1 MDPARLAI
9 PGVRSLRPYQP
20 GKPIETLQREYG
32 VSSVVKLAS
41 NENPLG
47 PSSLAVAAMR
57 GALDDIARY
66 PDGNG
71 HDLKQRLGAHMGVEP
86 ECITLGNG
94 SNDILEFAARV
105 FVNSGESVMFSAHA
119 FAVYPLVTQ
128 AIGAQAQVI
137 PTRVWSH
144 DLEAMAAAV
153 GDKTRLIFIANPNNP
168 TGTWLDAASLTEFM
182 EAVPDN
188 VIVVVDEAYNEYV
201 TEAQYPHCHTWLGR
215 YPNLIVSRTFSKAY
229 GLAGIRV
236 GYSVSSPQIA
246 DLLNRVRQPFNVNS
260 IALAGASAAL
270 EDQAHIKR
278 SREHNHQ
285 GLLDLAGAFDSL
297 GLQWIDSVANFI
309 AVDMGQPAAPLY
321 EALLRQGVIVRPVA
335 NYDMPDFLR
344 VTVGLAEENEIFIK
358 ALRTVLET

>member
-1 MDPARLAI
+1 MEPIHLAV
-9 PGVRSLRPYQP
+9 PGVQSLQPYQP
-20 GKPIETLQREYG
+20 GKPIETLQREYDIG
-32 VSSVVKLAS
+32 KVVKLAS

-47 PSSLAVAAMR
+47 PSSLAIAAMR
-57 GALDDIARY
+57 SSLDDIARY

-71 HDLKQRLGAHMGVEP
+71 HDLKQRLGGHLGVEP

-94 SNDILEFAARV
+94 SNDILEFAARA
-105 FVNSGESVMFSAHA
+105 FVNPGESVMFSAHA

-128 AIGAQAQVI
+128 AIGAHAQVI
-137 PTRVWSH
+137 PVYEWSH
-144 DLEAMAAAV
+144 DLKAMAAAV
-153 GDKTRLIFIANPNNP
+153 TEKTRLVFIANPNNP
-168 TGTWLDAASLTEFM
+168 TGTWLDAGSLTEFM
-182 EAVPDN
+182 ETVPDN

-201 TEAQYPHCHTWLGR
+201 VEAQYPHCHTWADR
-215 YPNLIVSRTFSKAY
+215 YSNLIVTRTFSKAY

-270 EDQAHIKR
+270 KDEAHIVH
-278 SREHNHQ
+278 SRALNRQ
-285 GLLDLAGAFDSL
+285 GLLDLAGAFDGL

-335 NYDMPDFLR
+335 NYGMPDFLR

-358 ALRTVLET
+358 ALQTVLNA